1 MKKLILAF
9 VALLAPIAA
18 HAANEVSLTSAV
30 FVEKAVPQPNGT
42 TRVVLQEPK
51 VVVPGDRLVFVL
63 AYKNMGSKPATD
75 FVVTN
80 PMPGQVAF
88 QGTADAGAVVSTDG
102 GRSWGPLA
110 TLKVRKADGTFRP
123 ALPED
128 VTHVRWAMRSPI
140 PVGQAGKLSFRGVV
154 K

>member
-1 MKKLILAF
+1 MMKLFFAIA
-9 VALLAPIAA
+9 ALLSPMAA
-18 HAANEVSLTSAV
+18 HAANDVSLTSSV
-30 FVEKAVPQPNGT
+30 FVEKTIAQPNGT
-42 TRVVLQEPK
+42 TRLVLEEPR

-63 AYKNMGSKPATD
+63 AYKNMGTKPATD

-88 QGTADAGAVVSTDG
+88 QGAADTGSVVSIDG
-102 GRSWGPLA
+102 GRNWGALPA
-110 TLKVRKADGTFRP
+110 LKVRKADGAMRA

-128 VTHVRWAMRSPI
+128 VTHVRWAMKAPI
-140 PVGQAGKLSFRGVV
+140 PVGQTGKLSFRGIV